1 MKLVRNLDLAKPLL
15 ATRRLAT
22 CQRGSSSR
30 LTRSLAATLTDDG
43 LALKLAAD
51 LPIEV
56 FSTVISRHAHRSFK
70 CYGKVNPHLSKMTA
84 NYGSIKI
91 LFQWLLQAFI
101 FQQIEVSTSPDFTR
115 FTPWNP
121 LTKQVQPAENQV
133 TERTWR
139 RCVSRSRKFLPISV
153 AAINQTACGFLS
165 GRQKD
170 G

>member
-30 LTRSLAATLTDDG
+30 LTRSLAATLTNDG
-43 LALKLAAD
+43 LALELAVN

-56 FSTVISRHAHRSFK
+56 FSTVISRHAHRSFQ

-84 NYGSIKI
+84 NYDNIKI
-91 LFQWLLQAFI
+91 FSQWLLQAFV
-101 FQQIEVSTSPDFTR
+101 FQQIEVSTSCGFPR

-121 LTKQVQPAENQV
+121 LTKQVQPAENRV
-133 TERTWR
+133 TERTW
-139 RCVSRSRKFLPISV
+139 
-153 AAINQTACGFLS
+153 
-165 GRQKD
+165 
-170 G
+170 